1 MLYLSRGITMGTMK
15 EQLETL
21 MKELNVNF
29 KERENEVSGALLA
42 LIAGEHVLLLGPPG
56 TAKSLLARIVCGC
69 VEDGKFFYYLLT
81 RFTTPEEVF
90 GPLSLAELQ
99 KDRFHRKIDGYLPV
113 TNVAF
118 LDEIF
123 KANSSILNS
132 LLTILNE
139 RKYHN
144 GSEVVEVP
152 LLTVYGASNE
162 LPEEQENLEALYDR
176 FLFRYF
182 VSFVQDD
189 SNFKELI
196 TTEGEDFAPSVKLTM
211 ERLVTTNLG
220 SQGLTVDPDVLE
232 AFVNIRKD
240 FKSKG
245 YFVSDRRWKKIL
257 NVLKIAAHSIGR
269 KAVDRTMLPILQ
281 NLLWDNPE
289 QRDTIRNMLLDLT
302 VTGGIHLDKMKRDMN
317 DLMAQAQ
324 EWKDAPLP
332 DKAWCETCKK
342 EFLRWNQFNKHRNE
356 YPNHQVFFGQYR
368 YSHHSL
374 AQEFNRLGG
383 IHILISDEN
392 KELLNKDM
400 IVIKDDIAR
409 AEKILE
415 ADKKRLKDLLS
426 DNIWISEKDRR
437 DIMIRYERRVRFLQE
452 VKIQSKQLDMFV
464 NVDED
469 VELPEVPPEEKD
481 P

>member
-1 MLYLSRGITMGTMK
+1 METMK

-29 KERENEVSGALLA
+29 KERENEVAGALLA

-56 TAKSLLARIVCGC
+56 TAKSLLARIVCEC

-144 GSEVVEVP
+144 GSEVVDVP

-176 FLFRYF
+176 FLFRFF

-189 SNFKELI
+189 SNFRELI
-196 TTEGEDFAPSVKLTM
+196 STEGDDFAPPTTLKMEKL
-211 ERLVTTNLG
+211 RTTNLG
-220 SQGLTVDPDVLE
+220 SQGLDVDPDVLE

-302 VTGGIHLDKMKRDMN
+302 VTGGIHLDKMKRDMD
-317 DLMAQAQ
+317 DLMAQAK

-332 DKAWCETCKK
+332 DKVYCEVCKK
-342 EFLRWNQFNKHRNE
+342 EYNTWIEISKHREE
-356 YPNHQVFFGQYR
+356 YGEHQPRHKGYR
-368 YSHHSL
+368 YSHYSL
-374 AQEFNRLGG
+374 LQDFNKMGG
-383 IHILISDEN
+383 IRISISEEN

-400 IVIKDDIAR
+400 EVIQHDIVK

-415 ADKKRLKDLLS
+415 KDKQRLKDLLS
-426 DNIWISEKDRR
+426 DNIWVSEKDRR

-452 VKIQSKQLDMFV
+452 VKVQDKRLDIFV

-469 VELPEVPPEEKD
+469 VELPEVPPEKD
-481 P
+481 ES